1 MADEHVPVLVDEVLR
16 YLDIRPDGVYVDCTF
31 GRGGHS
37 RPILEH
43 LAPQGRLYGIDRD
56 PAAIAAGRELALRDP
71 RFTFVPGEFA
81 DIADIATQQ
90 GILGRVAGMVF
101 DLGVSSPQLE
111 SRERGFSFARDGP
124 LDMRMDPSRGM
135 SAAEWLAGASVQELS
150 SVFRDYGEER
160 YAKRIARAI
169 DVARNK
175 QPIATTGQLA
185 EIIRSAY
192 PHRGG
197 RIDPATRCFQAIRIF
212 INGELAQL
220 QAALDSFLEVLTI
233 GGRAVFIS
241 FHSLEDRLVKRTLR
255 RLARDEGQALGLP
268 VTTPAQLPKL
278 RVVAAKVRAGSA
290 EIGANPRARSAILR
304 AAERLR

>member
-1 MADEHVPVLVDEVLR
+1 MTDEHVPVLADEVLR
-16 YLDIRPDGVYVDCTF
+16 YLQIHSGGIYFDCTF

-37 RPILEH
+37 RAILQH
-43 LAPQGRLYGIDRD
+43 LAADGRLFGLDRD
-56 PAAIAAGRELALRDP
+56 PLGVAAGRDLAAADP
-71 RFTFVPGEFA
+71 RFTMLAGEFA
-81 DIADIATQQ
+81 DIATLASQQ
-90 GILGRVAGMVF
+90 GVLGQVSGMVF

-111 SRERGFSFARDGP
+111 SSERGFSFARDGP

-135 SAAEWLAGASVQELS
+135 SAAEWLIDVSVSDLS

-169 DVARNK
+169 DTARKK
-175 QPIATTGQLA
+175 QPIETTARLA
-185 EIIRSAY
+185 EIIRVAY

-220 QAALDSFLEVLTI
+220 HAALDNFLEVLAI
-233 GGRAVFIS
+233 GGRVVFIS
-241 FHSLEDRLVKRTLR
+241 FHSLEDRMVKRCLR
-255 RLARDEGQALGLP
+255 RLARDEGI
-268 VTTPAQLPKL
+268 PAQLPVTSAAQLPRL
-278 RVVAAKVRAGSA
+278 RIVASKVRASSD
-290 EIGANPRARSAILR
+290 EISANPRARSAILR